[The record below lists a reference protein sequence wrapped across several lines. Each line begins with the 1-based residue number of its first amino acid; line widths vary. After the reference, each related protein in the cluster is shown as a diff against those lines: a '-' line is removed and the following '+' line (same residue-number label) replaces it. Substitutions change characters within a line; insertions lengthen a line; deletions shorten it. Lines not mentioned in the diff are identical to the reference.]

1 MIAGNRVKMDGKE
14 YLDMN
19 NKNETTQSLSPW
31 TAPHLLRLNQADGTD
46 KHALNT
52 SEVTGVLGTPTA
64 CGGYATAPSPVGG
77 PGICGPS

>member
-31 TAPHLLRLNQADGTD
+31 TAPRLLRLNQADGTE
-46 KHALNT
+46 KHLLITEGAST
-52 SEVTGVLGTPTA
+52 SNLYTA
-64 CGGYATAPSPVGG
+64 CGATGIGTGG
-77 PGICGPS
+77 GGVCGPS